1 MLDTTV
7 YVLYHGEYNKTHA
20 KTLIGVYGSV
30 EAATQ
35 GAQKIVDEDAASGY
49 GAYGVGPGI
58 SYPADSGMLFR
69 GLRENSYSLWVEKKQ
84 LIN

>member
-1 MLDTTV
+1 MATTQV

-30 EAATQ
+30 EAARV
-35 GAQKIVDEDAASGY
+35 GAQKIVDEDGASGY
-49 GAYGVGPGI
+49 GAYGEGPGI
-58 SYPADSGMLFR
+58 SYPADSGILFR
-69 GLRENSYSLWVEKKQ
+69 GLRENAYSLWVEEKP